1 MMASLAWLLR
11 KHCIQH
17 ADPLF
22 DRDEHGRAV
31 FRCPECLHTWPI
43 LPNYEPR
50 PLRPAP
56 LAAATKEPV
65 AVSPERRVERRVK
78 HAPSSRP
85 AAVAHPRRIG
95 ALPVM

>member
-1 MMASLAWLLR
+1 MASLAWLLR

-22 DRDEHGRAV
+22 DRDENGRAV

-50 PLRPAP
+50 PLSPAP
-56 LAAATKEPV
+56 LVAAPEPLV
-65 AVSPERRVERRVK
+65 VTHERRAERRMK
-78 HAPSSRP
+78 QAPPPRSAP
-85 AAVAHPRRIG
+85 AGQARRVG
-95 ALPVM
+95 TLPVM